1 MRIRNLILLVLFGVS
16 LNATTPTKTNVTELY
31 VATFNRAPDSAGLN
45 YWVTISKMP
54 LEDIASSFF
63 DQDETK
69 ALYGSVSDI
78 DSFIV
83 SIYDNLFKRDP
94 DAKGADYWSKR
105 LNSGDIKSS
114 EFILA
119 VVNGAKDDDKL
130 ILDNKT
136 EVGLEFANKGLS
148 KVDEAKDIMRDI
160 TALEQSKI
168 DAINK
173 LNPKKDTVKPVDTKT
188 DTNATSPAETNT
200 TKDTK
205 TDTNTQSAEATS
217 VLTKHNE
224 IRAELF
230 TDAPMSWSDK
240 ISKSAQAYADIL
252 GAKGVMEHDA
262 NNKIYGENLAISSAS
277 LSYTKSTDMWY
288 EEKVDYSYDNGC
300 TKGKVCGHYTQIIWK
315 NSTELG
321 CGSSE
326 IKTGRFE
333 GGTIVV
339 CRYSPSGNYIN
350 QKPY

>member
-1 MRIRNLILLVLFGVS
+1 MRIKILILLMLMGVG
-16 LNATTPTKTNVTELY
+16 LNATTPTKESVTKLY

-45 YWVTISKMP
+45 YWVDTSKMP

-69 ALYGSVSDI
+69 ALYGNVSDI
-78 DSFIV
+78 DNFIV

-94 DAKGADYWSKR
+94 DAKGATYWSGE
-105 LNSGDIKSS
+105 LSSGNIKSS
-114 EFILA
+114 AFILA

-148 KVDEAKDIMRDI
+148 NVEEAKNIMSNI
-160 TALEQSKI
+160 TALTQSKT
-168 DAINK
+168 DA
-173 LNPKKDTVKPVDTKT
+173 LNQLNNTVETKEDVKPTTPTENT
-188 DTNATSPAETNT
+188 DT
-200 TKDTK
+200 
-205 TDTNTQSAEATS
+205 QSEEIAS
-217 VLTKHNE
+217 VVKKHND

-230 TDAPMSWSDK
+230 SGATMSWSEEIAK
-240 ISKSAQAYADIL
+240 TSQAYADIL

-262 NNKIYGENLAISSAS
+262 TNNKYGENLAISSAS
-277 LSYTKSTDMWY
+277 LSYTQSTDMWY
-288 EEKVDYSYDNGC
+288 EEKADYSYDNGC
-300 TKGKVCGHYTQIIWK
+300 ADGKICGHYTQIIWK

-321 CGSSE
+321 CASA
-326 IKTGRFE
+326 KMQTGRFE

-339 CRYSPSGNYIN
+339 CRYNPAGNYTN